1 MSCVV
6 NVVSLLG
13 LFMQAATILHPFGKY
28 SLFTDQILKK
38 KKRRKKT
45 ATSLKV
51 IAISKKGAHM
61 VLVLHQCYLPVTFQ
75 VSQRA
80 EQ

>member
-28 SLFTDQILKK
+28 SLLTDQILKK
-38 KKRRKKT
+38 KKRKKP

>member
-28 SLFTDQILKK
+28 SLLTDQILKK
-38 KKRRKKT
+38 KREEKKP

-51 IAISKKGAHM
+51 IAISK
-61 VLVLHQCYLPVTFQ
+61 
-75 VSQRA
+75 
-80 EQ
+80 